1 MPQFCILLWNI
12 GGAMPRLRSDE
23 LIASRDLRLVALPNR
38 SGNKM
43 RSFN

>member
-12 GGAMPRLRSDE
+12 GDAVPRLRPAE
-23 LIASRDLRLVALPNR
+23 LIASRDLRLVALPSR
-38 SGNKM
+38 FGNKM